1 MSKEKYESSSEESK
15 SDSETNDKSQAL
27 VNYSKKSIFLY
38 DKKCRTVL
46 QLGVIYRNLS
56 KAATNAINLDKITH
70 KIQSMINKDQI
81 YLRDVGPIILGITKI
96 VVKKTFFLYKDIE
109 ELTNLRISSREPSKI
124 QGNTSEDNSEI
135 KERKNRDVIIN
146 GKKLL
151 GNDNE
156 EGTLAM
162 NINSMDTEGLNFQ
175 NTALGGLNST
185 AGKNNKIRAGNKF
198 TDMTFSKDIIEL
210 TNDDMIR
217 RTIQKMS
224 KLDNTDIKDII
235 STNKKR
241 TKDDLKFETEN
252 KNSKTLNNLKEML
265 LNKGNNKDLASSNLN
280 ELNLDYSAQ
289 NSVINDANNKD
300 VDNFFTVVKS
310 QITNDNNVLNNEENN
325 ENNFDFEF
333 NMDNLKVDNY
343 LFSNKKVK
351 INKDEMKNNL
361 KSKIT
366 KKSEFMKG
374 NAKLK
379 YDDEIELEDY
389 IKSKK
394 GKNDDIEKQIEQ
406 ENKIKLNNIQFDNNI
421 FLFDKKKLTGFI
433 NEKYEYL
440 LPPFL
445 EAKDDNEESKS
456 RKSLDSYVKVR
467 KDSNF
472 NTDSK
477 LTEKNDI
484 SRAERFT
491 TSNKKKISLGNFD
504 SNSILMNNLSRL
516 TLDRNDFKGAASFI
530 EKMNLFGK
538 ENNNENNK
546 EELNMDNSNINN
558 DMDLIEQDNDNE
570 GNIDI
575 EENKKIKEIKSNEEL
590 KEEEDAKLLKEDLE
604 NNVFSKNKKKIT
616 FDKIR
621 DKLDNKEKFEEPK
634 LFYDLLLLAQKGD
647 IEITQKDLMN
657 NKTINVSLNY

>member
-351 INKDEMKNNL
+351 INKDDMKNNL

-530 EKMNLFGK
+530 EKMNLFDK
-538 ENNNENNK
+538 EKNDENNK
-546 EELNMDNSNINN
+546 EELNIDNSNINN

-575 EENKKIKEIKSNEEL
+575 EENKKIKEIKTNEEL

>member
-109 ELTNLRISSREPSKI
+109 ELTNLRTSSREPSKI

-351 INKDEMKNNL
+351 INKEEMKNNL

-538 ENNNENNK
+538 ENNDENNK

>member
-15 SDSETNDKSQAL
+15 SDSETKDKSQAL

-241 TKDDLKFETEN
+241 TKDDIKFETEN

-467 KDSNF
+467 KESNF

-538 ENNNENNK
+538 ENNDENNK